1 MKIAIGNDHAAGAL
15 KPVIMELL
23 TEMGCEI
30 VNGGPDGTEPIDYPI
45 PAEKVG
51 RMVADHGVDYG
62 VLICGTGIGISMAAN
77 KVKGVRAAVCSEPTS
92 ARLTREHNNANI
104 LAIGARIVSDELAK
118 DIVRT
123 FLTTEYSNGERHER
137 RLALLHEIEKRQ

>member
-30 VNGGPDGTEPIDYPI
+30 VNCGPDGTEPIDYPI

-51 RMVADHGVDYG
+51 RMVADHEVDYG
-62 VLICGTGIGISMAAN
+62 VLICGTGIGISLAAN
-77 KVKGVRAAVCSEPTS
+77 KVNGVRAAVCSEPTS

>member
-30 VNGGPDGTEPIDYPI
+30 VNCGPDGTEPIDYPI

-51 RMVADHGVDYG
+51 RMVADHEVDYG
-62 VLICGTGIGISMAAN
+62 VLICGTLIVISMAAN

>member
-30 VNGGPDGTEPIDYPI
+30 VNCGPDGTEPIDYPI

-51 RMVADHGVDYG
+51 RMVADHEVDYG
-62 VLICGTGIGISMAAN
+62 VLICGTGIGSSMAAN
-77 KVKGVRAAVCSEPTS
+77 KVNGVRAAVCSEPTS

>member
-1 MKIAIGNDHAAGAL
+1 
-15 KPVIMELL
+15 
-23 TEMGCEI
+23 MGCEI
-30 VNGGPDGTEPIDYPI
+30 VNCGPDGTEPIDYPI

-51 RMVADHGVDYG
+51 RMVADHEVDYG

-77 KVKGVRAAVCSEPTS
+77 KVNGVRAAVCSEPTS

-137 RLALLHEIEKRQ
+137 RLALLHEIENRQ

>member
-30 VNGGPDGTEPIDYPI
+30 VNCGPDGTEPIDYPI
-45 PAEKVG
+45 PAEKGG
-51 RMVADHGVDYG
+51 RMVADHEVDYG

-77 KVKGVRAAVCSEPTS
+77 KVNGVRAAVCSEPTS

>member
-30 VNGGPDGTEPIDYPI
+30 LNCGPDGTEPIDYPI

-51 RMVADHGVDYG
+51 RMVADHEVDYG

-77 KVKGVRAAVCSEPTS
+77 KVNGVRAAVCSEPTS

>member
-30 VNGGPDGTEPIDYPI
+30 VNCGPDGTEPIDYPI

-51 RMVADHGVDYG
+51 RMVADHEVDYG

-77 KVKGVRAAVCSEPTS
+77 KVNGVRAAVCSEPTS

-104 LAIGARIVSDELAK
+104 LAIGARIVGDELAK

>member
-1 MKIAIGNDHAAGAL
+1 MIAIGSDHGGYEL
-15 KPVIMELL
+15 RQEIMKHLEKRGL
-23 TEMGCEI
+23 EYKDFGCDT
-30 VNGGPDGTEPIDYPI
+30 PASTDYPI
-45 PAEKVG
+45 YGKKVAEA
-51 RMVADHGVDYG
+51 VASGECEKG
-62 VLICGTGIGISMAAN
+62 ILICGTGIGISMAAN
-77 KVKGVRAAVCSEPTS
+77 KVNGVRAAVCSEPTS

-104 LAIGARIVSDELAK
+104 LAIGARIVGDELAK

>member
-30 VNGGPDGTEPIDYPI
+30 VNCGPDGTEPIDYPI

-51 RMVADHGVDYG
+51 RMVADHEVDYG

-77 KVKGVRAAVCSEPTS
+77 KVHGVRAAVCSEPTS

>member
-30 VNGGPDGTEPIDYPI
+30 VNCGPDGTEPIDYPI

-51 RMVADHGVDYG
+51 RMVADHEVDYG

>member
-30 VNGGPDGTEPIDYPI
+30 VNCGPDGTEPIDCPI

-51 RMVADHGVDYG
+51 RMVADHEVDYG

-77 KVKGVRAAVCSEPTS
+77 KVNGVRAAVCSEPTS

>member
-30 VNGGPDGTEPIDYPI
+30 VNCGPDGTEPIDYPI

-51 RMVADHGVDYG
+51 RMVADHEVDYG

-123 FLTTEYSNGERHER
+123 FLTTEYSKGERHER

>member
-1 MKIAIGNDHAAGAL
+1 MEIAIGDDHAAGAL

-30 VNGGPDGTEPIDYPI
+30 VNCGPDGTEPIDYPI

-51 RMVADHGVDYG
+51 RMVADHEVDYG

-77 KVKGVRAAVCSEPTS
+77 KVNGVRAAVCSEPTS

-137 RLALLHEIEKRQ
+137 RLALLHEIENRQ

>member
-30 VNGGPDGTEPIDYPI
+30 VNCGPDGTEPIDYPI

-51 RMVADHGVDYG
+51 RMVADHEVYYG

-77 KVKGVRAAVCSEPTS
+77 KVNGVRAAVCSEPTS

-104 LAIGARIVSDELAK
+104 LAIGARIVGDELAK

>member
-30 VNGGPDGTEPIDYPI
+30 VNCGPDGTEPIDYPI

-51 RMVADHGVDYG
+51 RMVADHEVDYG
-62 VLICGTGIGISMAAN
+62 VLMCGTGIGIAMAAN

>member
-1 MKIAIGNDHAAGAL
+1 
-15 KPVIMELL
+15 
-23 TEMGCEI
+23 
-30 VNGGPDGTEPIDYPI
+30 
-45 PAEKVG
+45 
-51 RMVADHGVDYG
+51 
-62 VLICGTGIGISMAAN
+62 MAAN
-77 KVKGVRAAVCSEPTS
+77 KVNGVRAAVCSEPTS

>member
-30 VNGGPDGTEPIDYPI
+30 VNCGPDGTEPIDYPI

-51 RMVADHGVDYG
+51 RMVADHEVDYG

-137 RLALLHEIEKRQ
+137 RLALLHEIENRQ

>member
-30 VNGGPDGTEPIDYPI
+30 VNCGPDGTEPIDYPI

-51 RMVADHGVDYG
+51 RMVADHEVDYG

-77 KVKGVRAAVCSEPTS
+77 KVKGVRAAVCSDTAS

-104 LAIGARIVSDELAK
+104 LAIGARIVGDELAK

-123 FLTTEYSNGERHER
+123 FLTTDYSNGERHER
-137 RLALLHEIEKRQ
+137 RLALLHEIENRQ

>member
-30 VNGGPDGTEPIDYPI
+30 VNCGPDGTEPIDYPI

-51 RMVADHGVDYG
+51 RMVADHEVDYG

-104 LAIGARIVSDELAK
+104 LAIGARIVGDELAK

-137 RLALLHEIEKRQ
+137 RLALLHEIENRQ

>member
-30 VNGGPDGTEPIDYPI
+30 VNCGPDGTEPIDYPI

-51 RMVADHGVDYG
+51 RMVADHEVDYG

-77 KVKGVRAAVCSEPTS
+77 KVNGVRAAVCSEPTS

-104 LAIGARIVSDELAK
+104 LAIGARIVGDELAK

-137 RLALLHEIEKRQ
+137 RLALLHEIENRQ

>member
-30 VNGGPDGTEPIDYPI
+30 VNCGPDGTEPIDYPI

-51 RMVADHGVDYG
+51 RMVADHEVDYG
-62 VLICGTGIGISMAAN
+62 VLICGTGIGISIAAN
-77 KVKGVRAAVCSEPTS
+77 KVNGVRAAVCSEPTS

>member
-30 VNGGPDGTEPIDYPI
+30 VNCGPDGTEPIDYPI

-51 RMVADHGVDYG
+51 RMVADHEVDYG

-123 FLTTEYSNGERHER
+123 FLTTEYSHGERHER

>member
-30 VNGGPDGTEPIDYPI
+30 VNCGPDGTEPIDYPI

-51 RMVADHGVDYG
+51 RMVADHEVDYG

-77 KVKGVRAAVCSEPTS
+77 KVNGVRAAVCSEPTS

>member
-1 MKIAIGNDHAAGAL
+1 MKIAIGNDHAAGKL

-30 VNGGPDGTEPIDYPI
+30 VNCGPDGTEPIDYPI

-51 RMVADHGVDYG
+51 RMVANGEVDYG

-77 KVKGVRAAVCSEPTS
+77 KVNGVRAAVCSDTAS

-104 LAIGARIVSDELAK
+104 IAIGARIVGDELAK

-123 FLTTEYSNGERHER
+123 FLTTDYSNGERHER

>member
-1 MKIAIGNDHAAGAL
+1 MKIAIGNDHAAAEL

-30 VNGGPDGTEPIDYPI
+30 INCGPDGTEPIDYPI

-51 RMVADHGVDYG
+51 RMVADHEVDYG
-62 VLICGTGIGISMAAN
+62 VLICGTGIGISIAAN
-77 KVKGVRAAVCSEPTS
+77 KVNGVRAAVCSEPTS

>member
-1 MKIAIGNDHAAGAL
+1 MTIAIGNDHAAGAL

-30 VNGGPDGTEPIDYPI
+30 VNCGPDGTEPIDYPI

-51 RMVADHGVDYG
+51 RMVADHEVDYG

-77 KVKGVRAAVCSEPTS
+77 KVNGVRAAVCSEPTS

>member
-30 VNGGPDGTEPIDYPI
+30 VNCGPDGTEPIDYPI

-51 RMVADHGVDYG
+51 RMVADHEVDYG

-77 KVKGVRAAVCSEPTS
+77 KVNGVRAAVCSEPTS
-92 ARLTREHNNANI
+92 ARLTRVHNNANI

>member
-30 VNGGPDGTEPIDYPI
+30 VNCGPDGPEPIDYPI

-51 RMVADHGVDYG
+51 RMVADHEVDYG

-77 KVKGVRAAVCSEPTS
+77 KVNGVRAAVCSEPTS

>member
-30 VNGGPDGTEPIDYPI
+30 VNCGPDGTEPIDYPI

-51 RMVADHGVDYG
+51 RMVADHEVDYG
-62 VLICGTGIGISMAAN
+62 ILICGTGIGISMAAN
-77 KVKGVRAAVCSEPTS
+77 KVNGVRAAVCSEPTS

-104 LAIGARIVSDELAK
+104 LAIGARIVGDELAK

>member
-30 VNGGPDGTEPIDYPI
+30 VNCGPDGTEPIDYPI

-51 RMVADHGVDYG
+51 RMVADHEVDYG
-62 VLICGTGIGISMAAN
+62 ILICGTGIGISMAAN
-77 KVKGVRAAVCSEPTS
+77 KVNGVRAAVCSEPTS

>member
-30 VNGGPDGTEPIDYPI
+30 VNCGPDGTEPIDYPI

-51 RMVADHGVDYG
+51 RMVADHEVEYG

-77 KVKGVRAAVCSEPTS
+77 KVNGVRAAVCSEPTS

>member
-1 MKIAIGNDHAAGAL
+1 MKIEIGNDPAAGAL

-30 VNGGPDGTEPIDYPI
+30 VNCGPDGTEPIDYPI

-51 RMVADHGVDYG
+51 RMVADHEVDYG

-77 KVKGVRAAVCSEPTS
+77 KVNGVRAAVCSEPTS